1 MPGGEDLVMGH
12 KHVRQRFPLFL
23 SGLLLTLG
31 ASTPVHAQAPTPPM
45 TPPAAVTVPAPQ
57 ALASAWEAVRSKELP
72 LPPLVRH
79 PHVEKALKALR
90 ERAPDLFGLEV
101 IGHSV
106 EGRALYH
113 LSLGSGARHVLLWS
127 QMHGDEPTA
136 TTALLDFLE
145 YVRTHR
151 EEPWVARML
160 SELTLHA
167 VPLLNPDGAERFQR
181 RNAQGIDINRD
192 ALALQT
198 PEARALKGL
207 RDRLQPFIGFNL
219 HNQGWRH
226 AVGRTGRPA
235 SISVLA
241 AAFDEARSDNPG
253 RVLAKKVCAVIRD
266 TVETLAPGQVGR
278 YDDSFE
284 VRAFGDNMT
293 RWGTPS
299 VLIETGAWTS
309 LEPDAPLV
317 RLNFVALATA
327 LDALASGKA
336 AEADV
341 ARYESIPENNSS
353 GLVYLLVK
361 DVGLFNADG
370 GHYTADLGIAVSREV
385 RGKGGALQVFS
396 VGRVEELG
404 DLRTLGAIETV
415 NGAGLFA
422 VPLSGPAAKEGGTL
436 RMAKPGRQPVRLGQ
450 AAQLMLLKPLEQPST
465 WRIERVIRFD
475 R

>member
-1 MPGGEDLVMGH
+1 MTTA
-12 KHVRQRFPLFL
+12 
-23 SGLLLTLG
+23 LLLSALLAG
-31 ASTPVHAQAPTPPM
+31 PPATPPLH
-45 TPPAAVTVPAPQ
+45 PTVPGPQ
-57 ALASAWEAVRSKELP
+57 ALTVLWEQVHAKDLP

-79 PHVEKALKALR
+79 AHVEKHLQRLR
-90 ERAPDLFGLEV
+90 EAAPGLFQLEV
-101 IGHSV
+101 VGHSV

-113 LSLGSGARHVLLWS
+113 VSLGTGARHVLLWS

-136 TTALLDFLE
+136 TTALLDLFE

-219 HNQGWRH
+219 HNQSWRH

-235 SISVLA
+235 SISLLA

-266 TVETLAPGQVGR
+266 ALEPLAPGQVGR

-299 VLIETGAWTS
+299 VLIETGAWPS
-309 LEPDAPLV
+309 RAPDAPLV
-317 RLNFVALATA
+317 QLNFVALATA
-327 LDALASGKA
+327 LDALASGRA
-336 AEADV
+336 ARADV
-341 ARYESIPENNSS
+341 KRYESIPQNDSS
-353 GLVYLLVK
+353 GLVYLLLK
-361 DVGLFNADG
+361 GVGLFGADG
-370 GHYTADLGIAVSREV
+370 KPFSADVGISVTRAVRDSGQGPTLAHV
-385 RGKGGALQVFS
+385 GK
-396 VGRVEELG
+396 VEELG
-404 DLRTLGAIETV
+404 DLRVLGAIETV
-415 NGAGLFA
+415 EGAGLFA
-422 VPLSGPAAKEGGTL
+422 IPLSGPGAKEGDTL
-436 RMAKPGRQPVRLGQ
+436 LLADPRQQTVQLGQ
-450 AAQLMLLKPLEQPST
+450 PAELMLLKPLEKAST
-465 WRIERVIRFD
+465 YRIERIIRFD